1 MREELSQI
9 HHLLSKYATYK
20 VSESQHKYC
29 QIYENLKQCSL
40 RALHCRIGHLEPE
53 IAKKVIFCRLIYFLH
68 FRSAQRC
75 FWDPHIQEQYIFCI
89 AHGQMDFCGLTPPPN
104 VVIDTANKYLS
115 LYPFSSSVLF
125 YILLYFKYKASEE
138 EEDLKK
144 IPGFLHIKIQ
154 IIGLKR

>member
-89 AHGQMDFCGLTPPPN
+89 AHGQMDFCGLTPPPIN
-104 VVIDTANKYLS
+104 ITVTNQT
-115 LYPFSSSVLF
+115 
-125 YILLYFKYKASEE
+125 
-138 EEDLKK
+138 
-144 IPGFLHIKIQ
+144 IKNLISHQ
-154 IIGLKR
+154 PLTQDKLIGHQDDDRKWSFC